1 MKKTLCIITLLALA
15 AGFFTSNAQVKD
27 LSSIVFN
34 IPVPETI
41 CPSAYSEP
49 LKIEGKSYNFAPV
62 FFIYPDRKVD
72 AAGAAA
78 LVKELGF
85 EDIEGM
91 VVTSFHVINPQEKE
105 YGQADFE
112 VFKELFGGVSKVGN
126 LKVIG
131 IGRGATFVNT
141 VIAPQADFCIAG
153 VMSIGGGSY
162 KLPKGAKHAGTPAY
176 VAGKG
181 AKKAVQAYVSMAG
194 AIPDGNG
201 FVNPGEPLM
210 KVVANESED
219 LTLAQYFKDAWD
231 SVLGKSY
238 RFNNIGHTFYDG
250 SKFGEYGTYELEP
263 YVDWESMGITRKVA
277 TNSPNQLKPEDQYL
291 WYEYWPNELMEGAKE
306 HSVPV
311 LVLLHGN
318 RNDPRA
324 QAETSGFL
332 QVAGEDRFFI
342 VELEWQ
348 GNSQFLAMQNDGI
361 ENVINTLLRKYPQ
374 LDPTRIYAHGLS
386 AGSMTATTLGITKS
400 HVFAAVGGNNGGS
413 YSDALWAQATQKQG
427 TLTAYCPVAGGAD
440 KVVGVVSPENY
451 KRAGIYKAWTLYQH
465 MMELP
470 VAEELDF
477 NVDPVFGQKLRDRET
492 ITLNK
497 GDGITV
503 ETGQLYKGDI
513 PVMKLISITNYGH
526 GNCPAVARIS
536 WDYLKHF
543 SRNRLTGELI
553 YNP

>member
-1 MKKTLCIITLLALA
+1 MRKSVCIALLALA
-15 AGFFTSNAQVKD
+15 AGVFSARAQEKTLPASV
-27 LSSIVFN
+27 INV
-34 IPVPETI
+34 PVPESI

-49 LKIEGKSYNFAPV
+49 VKIEGKSYNFAPV
-62 FFIYPDRKVD
+62 FFIYPDTKVD

-78 LVKELGF
+78 LVKELGIEEV
-85 EDIEGM
+85 EDM
-91 VVTSFHVINPQEKE
+91 VVTAFYVMNPQGEE
-105 YGQADFE
+105 YGAADFE
-112 VFKELFGGVSKVGN
+112 TFKELFGSISGVGN
-126 LKVIG
+126 LKVVG
-131 IGRGATFVNT
+131 IDRGASFVNT

-153 VMSIGGGSY
+153 VLSIGGKSY
-162 KLPKGAKHAGTPAY
+162 KLPKGAKHAGVPAY
-176 VAGKG
+176 IAGKG

-194 AIPDGNG
+194 AVPQGDTY
-201 FVNPGEPLM
+201 VNPGEPLM
-210 KVVANESED
+210 KVAADEAEGKS
-219 LTLAQYFKDAWD
+219 LAQIFKDAWA

-238 RFNNIGHTFYDG
+238 RFNNIGHTYYNG

-263 YVDWESMGITRKVA
+263 YADWKALNITRKVV
-277 TNSPNQLKPEDQYL
+277 TISPNPIKPEDEYL

-348 GNSQFLAMQNDGI
+348 GSSKYIGMYHDGI
-361 ENVINTLLRKYPQ
+361 EEMINRLLRQYPQ

-386 AGSMTATTLGITKS
+386 AGSMTATSLGITKS

-413 YSDALWAQATQKQG
+413 YSEALWAQASQKQG

-440 KVVGVVSPENY
+440 YVVGVVTPETY
-451 KRAGIYKAWTLYQH
+451 KRAGIYRAWTLYQH
-465 MMELP
+465 MMDLP
-470 VAEELDF
+470 VATELDF
-477 NVDPVFGQKLRDRET
+477 GVDPVFGQKLSDRET
-492 ITLNK
+492 IQINK
-497 GDGITV
+497 GDGLTV
-503 ETGQLYKGDI
+503 ETGKIYKGDI

-536 WDYLKHF
+536 WDYMKHF
-543 SRNRLTGELI
+543 ARNRQTGELI